1 MRVRA
6 GSQDCGLSVW
16 STETTRPKLVT
27 KNIFSQSVLDIAWA
41 PDGYTLLCCSTDGT
55 AVSLHFDPKEVRHG
69 TAHAWHT
76 TNTHNTSTRHRPFGL
91 RSPPIPVIDVT
102 GGACSWERRCR
113 RRRGARC

>member
-1 MRVRA
+1 MGGSVRVRA

-55 AVSLHFDPKEVRHG
+55 AVSLHFDPKEVRHD
-69 TAHAWHT
+69 TRHT
-76 TNTHNTSTRHRPFGL
+76 THDTRHDTPRHEH
-91 RSPPIPVIDVT
+91 T
-102 GGACSWERRCR
+102 T
-113 RRRGARC
+113 

>member
-1 MRVRA
+1 MIPTTDGRERACVRA

-55 AVSLHFDPKEVRHG
+55 AVSLHFDPKEVRHD
-69 TAHAWHT
+69 T
-76 TNTHNTSTRHRPFGL
+76 TTHDTSTRH
-91 RSPPIPVIDVT
+91 SPSYP
-102 GGACSWERRCR
+102 CH
-113 RRRGARC
+113 